1 MLGKLFCIQYLCI
14 SIYYS
19 SLRIFKVCAIQKMGF
34 IKLSTDGIF
43 YPSYCLYRIPSY
55 CTCKVSKVLIE
66 SNENIPLF
74 RWYLYFNYLVNFT
87 NTNCFLNRFFQQLF
101 ELLIPPVQE
110 FRYILLGFAAL
121 NILACVLLE
130 DFIVEVL
137 FQRGAQK

>member
-34 IKLSTDGIF
+34 IQLSTDDIF

-55 CTCKVSKVLIE
+55 CTCKVGKILIE
-66 SNENIPLF
+66 IKL
-74 RWYLYFNYLVNFT
+74 RGYLYVNHLVNFS
-87 NTNCFLNRFFQQLF
+87 NSNCFLNRFFQQLF

-130 DFIVEVL
+130 DFVVEVL

>member
-1 MLGKLFCIQYLCI
+1 MNVYHELGDIKIYKSLLFINY
-14 SIYYS
+14 
-19 SLRIFKVCAIQKMGF
+19 F
-34 IKLSTDGIF
+34 I
-43 YPSYCLYRIPSY
+43 
-55 CTCKVSKVLIE
+55 
-66 SNENIPLF
+66 
-74 RWYLYFNYLVNFT
+74 
-87 NTNCFLNRFFQQLF
+87 NCFVNRFFQQLF